1 MAQNVKNIFT
11 PEKKPHR
18 KKRIVWFI
26 INNTIVRLLV
36 GWRMKKPIAL
46 LLKWFGADLDYP
58 TKMYPSATVFAPW
71 NLKMGYYACIGPRVN
86 IYNKGK
92 VEIGNYVVI
101 SQDTTICTA
110 THDITTP
117 GNDLVVKP
125 IVIKDRAWIASEA
138 FIAPGVTI
146 GEGAVVG
153 ARAAVFKDV
162 EPWTVVGGN
171 PARFIKYRHI
181 YRHIEEKPSIK

>member
-181 YRHIEEKPSIK
+181 EEKPSIK